1 MVNASRRV
9 GARARAAHLVVRPHG
24 AREVVVVA
32 VAPRADAGTL
42 EREAQ
47 HDGEAAEHFAVLL
60 AIRARATE
68 EANAGLGRG
77 RQSYSPEVLPQV
89 W

>member
-47 HDGEAAEHFAVLL
+47 HDGEAAEHFRVNSAAVLL
-60 AIRARATE
+60 AVRARRYRESKAR
-68 EANAGLGRG
+68 LC
-77 RQSYSPEVLPQV
+77 
-89 W
+89 